1 MATNEIRF
9 EESFQCLHVSKL
21 LVKFLWPK
29 GIFNTFYEKL
39 KTSQAIL
46 EAFFVLV

>member
-1 MATNEIRF
+1 MATNESGF

-29 GIFNTFYEKL
+29 GFLTHFMK
-39 KTSQAIL
+39 S
-46 EAFFVLV
+46 